1 MARKSVS
8 SQTIEVYTDGSF
20 RPPNHGAYAFV
31 VVDNGTI
38 TYEHVERVY
47 NTTINKMEL
56 AAVAAVLKHF
66 TKPSHL
72 TIYSDS
78 QYAVFSITKWSK
90 AWKKNNWMTSL
101 GQPVKNKEIL
111 EEILELC
118 KPHKVEV
125 KWVRGHAGNVFNV
138 ACDKLAHTATKEM
151 QLYPVCL
158 LPQNKTTSIS

>member
-1 MARKSVS
+1 MSRKSES
-8 SQTIEVYTDGSF
+8 SQTVEVFTDGSF
-20 RPPNHGAYAFV
+20 RPVGYGAYAFI
-31 VVDNGTI
+31 VVDKGAI

-56 AAVAAVLKHF
+56 TAIAAALKHF
-66 TKPSHL
+66 TEPSHL

-78 QYAVFSITKWSK
+78 QYAVFSITRWSK
-90 AWKKNNWMTSL
+90 AWKNNNWMTSL
-101 GQPVKNKEIL
+101 GQPVKNKDIL

-118 KPHKVEV
+118 KLHKVKVE
-125 KWVRGHAGNVFNV
+125 WVRGHAGNVYND

-158 LPQNKTTSIS
+158 LPQA